1 MFSMDES
8 LDLLFLDAAKQV
20 ANSVRQP
27 RESIVR
33 LAHRRLE
40 NNARDVAAIH
50 LIAVARIQNRQPER
64 SLRLLRQHD
73 SALEN
78 SATGHRLAGYAYLV
92 QQDTIQARA
101 HYQAAV
107 RLDPRL
113 HDCWKW
119 LGRIDEQ
126 QGLLDQAAACF
137 QRAMYF
143 EDAKHESA
151 LELSRLF
158 ARSNRLNRAIATL
171 RSVLRRDRRSARLNS
186 ALASL
191 LLQRASMLRR
201 KRKPQA
207 EEAALRQARDCF
219 QVAIAAD
226 PKPETYIALG
236 RLAQRLGHFTEAA
249 SAFGKAVKINGNS
262 PAAIT
267 LLANSAVESG
277 DIDEALRLYRKAL
290 TIAPDF
296 APAHFKYSRAQ
307 RFKPG
312 KSTTRYVQ
320 ELSSLVANHDRLRHE
335 QIQLNFALAK
345 VLDDS
350 GQYDRA
356 WKHYDRANRLKPGH
370 SENQIGDGS
379 EAGNKSRSPLLEV
392 VDDTIEF
399 FTPELFAACRRVGN
413 PSSTPIFIV
422 GMPRSGTTLTEQII
436 SSHREV
442 AGAGELK
449 AIERIRQQLA
459 NRSRRI
465 PGTRYPQALLQFG
478 QQTLTAIADKH
489 VGYLQQLAGGANFV
503 TDKMPTNFIHLGLI
517 ALLFP
522 RATIIHCQR
531 DPMDVLVSSYCQNLS
546 APFCDLEALA
556 KYHQQYRRLMN
567 HWQQVL
573 PINIHTVSYE
583 SLVTDPEPHS
593 RMLIESCGLAW
604 DEQCLKF
611 HDNKRSVHTP
621 SKWQVRQPMYQSSVG
636 KWKRFESHL
645 QQIVDLV
652 QQDDGDRMA
661 AM

>member
-1 MFSMDES
+1 MFGIDES

-20 ANSVRQP
+20 SDSVRQP

-40 NNARDVAAIH
+40 NDARDVAAVH
-50 LIAVARIQNRQPER
+50 LIAAARIQNRQPER
-64 SLRLLRQHD
+64 SLRLLRQND
-73 SALEN
+73 SAMEN

-92 QQDTIQARA
+92 QQDTVQARA
-101 HYQAAV
+101 HYHAAV
-107 RLDPRL
+107 RIDPRL

-126 QGLLDQAAACF
+126 NGLLDQAAACF

-143 EDAKHESA
+143 EDAQHESA
-151 LELSRLF
+151 LEL
-158 ARSNRLNRAIATL
+158 ARIYARTNRLNRAIATL
-171 RSVLRRDRRSARLNS
+171 RSVLRRDRRSARLNA
-186 ALASL
+186 ALAGL
-191 LLQRASMLRR
+191 LLQRATMLRR

-207 EEAALRQARDCF
+207 EDATLRQARECF
-219 QVAIAAD
+219 QVSIAAD
-226 PKPETYIALG
+226 PKPEIYVALG

-249 SAFGKAVKINGNS
+249 SAFGNAVKINDKS

-267 LLANSAVESG
+267 LLANSAVENG
-277 DIDEALRLYRKAL
+277 EIDEALRLYRKAL
-290 TIAPDF
+290 TISPDF

-312 KSTTRYVQ
+312 KSTTRYVN
-320 ELSSLVANHDRLRHE
+320 ELTTLVANRDRLRSD

-345 VLDDS
+345 VLDDI

-356 WKHYDRANRLKPGH
+356 WEHYDRANRLKPGH
-370 SENQIGDGS
+370 SQSQIADDS
-379 EAGNKSRSPLLEV
+379 RNNSIRSPLLEV
-392 VDDTIEF
+392 VDTTIEY
-399 FTPELFAACRRVGN
+399 FTPELFAAYRQVGN
-413 PSSTPIFIV
+413 PSCMPVFIV
-422 GMPRSGTTLTEQII
+422 GMPRSGTTLTEQIV
-436 SSHREV
+436 SSHRDV

-449 AIERIRQQLA
+449 AIERIRQRLA
-459 NRSRRI
+459 NQSRQVT
-465 PGTRYPQALLQFG
+465 GSRYPQALTQLDHPA
-478 QQTLTAIADKH
+478 LTDIADGH
-489 VGYLQQLAGGANFV
+489 IGLLQQLAGDASFV

-517 ALLFP
+517 AILFP
-522 RATIIHCQR
+522 NATIIHCRR

-573 PINIHTVSYE
+573 PINIHTVDYE
-583 SLVTDPEPHS
+583 ALVTDPEPHS
-593 RMLIESCGLAW
+593 RKLIESCGLQW
-604 DEQCLKF
+604 DEQCLNF
-611 HDNKRSVHTP
+611 HANKRAVHTP

-645 QQIVDLV
+645 QQIVNLV
-652 QQDDGDRMA
+652 H
-661 AM
+661 